1 MLVSLLIRTRN
12 CDTTHSFF
20 GVARKNLNLQGTGS
34 RYPSLKTFLQDVRD
48 LDKFKWILTPA
59 PAFTD

>member
-1 MLVSLLIRTRN
+1 MLASLLIRTRN

-34 RYPSLKTFLQDVRD
+34 RYPSLKTFLEDVRD
-48 LDKFKWILTPA
+48 LDKFK
-59 PAFTD
+59 